1 MKMVLQKLKQ
11 NKVRIALI
19 GASNNQ
25 NKFGNRIYRDL
36 RSKGYN
42 VVPVNPRERKIEG
55 DRAYASIDIM
65 EELPDIVNFVVPPPI
80 AMKVA
85 QDAVELGIDYL
96 WFQPGSESDE
106 LEKWLKGTNGIKYLI
121 NSCIMVE
128 TR

>member
-1 MKMVLQKLKQ
+1 MVLQKLKQ
-11 NKVRIALI
+11 KNVRIALV
-19 GASNNQ
+19 GASNNHH
-25 NKFGNRIYRDL
+25 KFGNRIYRDL
-36 RSKGYN
+36 RSKGYD
-42 VVPVNPRERKIEG
+42 VIPVNPKGKQIEG
-55 DRAYASIDIM
+55 DRTYSSIEMM

-85 QDAVELGIDYL
+85 QEAVELGIEHL

-106 LEKWLKGTNGIKYLI
+106 LETWLEGTNGIKYLV

>member
-1 MKMVLQKLKQ
+1 MVLQKLKQ
-11 NKVRIALI
+11 KNVRIALV
-19 GASNNQ
+19 GASNDSR
-25 NKFGNRIYRDL
+25 KFGNRIYLDL
-36 RSKGYN
+36 RSKGYD
-42 VVPVNPRERKIEG
+42 VVPVNPKDKQIEG
-55 DRAYASIDIM
+55 DRAYSSIGMM

-85 QDAVELGIDYL
+85 QEAVELGIEHL

-106 LEKWLKGTNGIKYLI
+106 LETWLKGTNGIKYLI